1 MRTRSEYFQD
11 VRTEVEKLVDHLKN
25 TASGRPVDLQPLFFC
40 LTLDVTTAVFFGK
53 SVNSL
58 ADQDTGLENNFG
70 KAFNYAQHQLAR
82 RGRLGD
88 LYWLLGGRSFR
99 KACGIVHQFVDGI
112 VADGLARS
120 KTHLHRDKNGEFVF
134 LDALIAETQDPK
146 VIRDQLVNILL
157 AGRDTTACLLSWTL

>member
-1 MRTRSEYFQD
+1 MRTRSEYFRD
-11 VRTEVEKLVDHLKN
+11 VRTGVEKLVDLLKDS
-25 TASGRPVDLQPLFFC
+25 APGRAIDLQPLFFC

-53 SVNSL
+53 SVDSL
-58 ADQDTGLENNFG
+58 AKQGTGVEGEFSR
-70 KAFNYAQHQLAR
+70 AFNEAQHQLAR

-99 KACGIVHQFVDGI
+99 QACKVVHQFVDSI

-120 KTHLHRDKNGEFVF
+120 QGDVPCVQSGEFVF
-134 LDALIAETQDPK
+134 LDALIAETEDPK

>member
-1 MRTRSEYFQD
+1 MRSRSEYFRD
-11 VRTEVEKLVDHLKN
+11 VQTEVEKFVNLVKES
-25 TASGRPVDLQPLFFC
+25 ASTGPVDLQPLFFC

-58 ADQDTGLENNFG
+58 GKQGSGVETGFG
-70 KAFNYAQHQLAR
+70 KAFNDAQHQLAR

-99 KACGIVHQFVDGI
+99 RDCKTVHQFVDGI
-112 VADGLARS
+112 VADALARS
-120 KTHLHRDKNGEFVF
+120 EASVASKRNGGFVF
-134 LDALIAETQDPK
+134 LDALIAETKNPK
-146 VIRDQLVNILL
+146 VIRDQLINILL